1 MIVRAFAM
9 ALAALAVAT
18 APAGG
23 RIGVGQ
29 PAGCVLQARERPPS
43 CGRGFGL
50 LGAAGVAVSPDG
62 STLYVAARDSYSVA
76 TLARDPATG
85 GLRWTGCI
93 SDDGTDGTF
102 GGDGRCQDGDVL
114 RGPSDV
120 DVSVDGRS
128 VYVTNPRS
136 AAIATFARDPVTGAL
151 APIAC
156 LANALADGR
165 CTDGAAMRA
174 PRQLV
179 LSPDGRFAYVAA
191 DSSNAIDVLAR
202 DTTTGALRPQSC
214 VSDNGTDGICADGAA
229 LRGATGVA
237 ISPDGTNLYVAAR
250 ASGAVAVFARDTATG
265 ELHQTGCLLH
275 AAPPGVC
282 TSADPLRGV
291 SAIAVS
297 ADGGTV
303 IVAGSAGVAAF
314 ARDGATGALH
324 LTGCLGG
331 GACRDLTTMDHP
343 SAVLV
348 APDGGRALL
357 VDRGTGTVTAVA
369 NGDGG
374 LTELG
379 CLRGRASYGP
389 GDCTG
394 RSALDQ
400 PAGLVTSPD
409 GRFVY
414 AAAAAGVLRL
424 PVGGPW

>member
-1 MIVRAFAM
+1 V
-9 ALAALAVAT
+9 ALAAVTLATVTVAT
-18 APAGG
+18 PPAGA

-29 PAGCVLQARERPPS
+29 PAGCVLQARERPS
-43 CGRGFGL
+43 ACGRGFGL
-50 LGAAGVAVSPDG
+50 LGAAGVAISPDG
-62 STLYVAARDSYSVA
+62 STLYAAARDSYSVA
-76 TLARDPATG
+76 TLPREGATG
-85 GLRWTGCI
+85 ALRWTGCI
-93 SDDGTDGTF
+93 SDDGADGTF
-102 GGDGRCQDGDVL
+102 GSDGRCRDGDVL

-120 DVSVDGRS
+120 DVSADGRN

-136 AAIATFARDPVTGAL
+136 AAIATFARDPATGAL
-151 APIAC
+151 SPIGC

-165 CTDGAAMRA
+165 CSDASAMRA

-191 DSSNAIDVLAR
+191 DSSNAVDVLAR
-202 DTTTGALRPQSC
+202 DAETGVLHPQSC
-214 VSDNGTDGICADGAA
+214 VSDNGTDGICADGVA
-229 LRGATGVA
+229 LRGASGLA
-237 ISPDGTNLYVAAR
+237 MSPDGANLCVAAR
-250 ASGAVAVFARDTATG
+250 TSGALAVFARDPASG
-265 ELHQTGCLLH
+265 RLRQTGCLLH

-282 TSADPLRGV
+282 TPAYPVRGV

-303 IVAGSAGVAAF
+303 IAAGSAGVAAF
-314 ARDGATGALH
+314 VRDGTTGALH

-331 GACRDLTTMDHP
+331 GGCPPLTTMDHP

-348 APDGGRALL
+348 APDGSRALL
-357 VDRGTGTVTAVA
+357 ADRGTGTVTEIADV
-369 NGDGG
+369 GG
-374 LTELG
+374 RLTELS

-394 RSALDQ
+394 RSALDDV
-400 PAGLVTSPD
+400 AGLVASPD

-414 AAAAAGVLRL
+414 AAAGAGVLRL